1 MYPNQYCNPCNEPEP
16 CVPAPPPPDCV
27 GEPCEEIVLDT
38 CVRYTGPAI
47 PCLGILTGA
56 SLNQVIQI
64 IAARLCDCCD
74 GTPPVINCVVSEWSA
89 WGPCIDGVQTRT
101 RTVIQQ
107 PQNGGT
113 ACPPLI
119 ETRSCCTPVNCVV
132 SAWSAWGPC
141 IEGVETR
148 TRTIVTPASCGGTAC
163 PTLIETRECGCT
175 PVDCVVSGWSEW
187 SECNDGGTRTRTRTV
202 ITPASCGGV
211 GCPVLIQTESCVLQ
225 CVPVTEFYSDSV
237 DCETIEL
244 TFDDAT
250 IGAATSLTV
259 ELVSTTAPTIP
270 LQYHDF
276 IVTGTGSTYTH
287 TFTGVAAGTYFIKV
301 YKSFNAIDC
310 DVQTTTSV
318 TVLPC
323 PPDCGTIDP
332 SWVTFGTWDCPSI
345 GYNYS
350 ITVPSSATWAT
361 GSDLFVN
368 VQKTGTSEVLIQS
381 TYQFSP
387 TIPSSSSFWTFNSP
401 FGGGQM
407 DAVNVPAGTSV
418 TLTLR
423 IECNEEMIQQT
434 YTYVVPECPVEP
446 TDCVVSGWSAWS
458 ACFEGTQTRTRTII
472 TPAANG
478 GTPCPTLIETRD
490 CETPVNCV
498 VSDWSEWSECVE
510 GVQTRTRTVITPASG
525 GGVACPELS
534 ESRDC
539 ENPPCPPPTDLIATI
554 SE

>member
-56 SLNQVIQI
+56 TLNQVIQI

-74 GTPPVINCVVSEWSA
+74 GTPPVVNCVVSEWSA
-89 WGPCIDGVQTRT
+89 WGPCIDGVETRT

-119 ETRSCCTPVNCVV
+119 ETRECCTPVNCVV
-132 SAWSAWGPC
+132 SAWGPW
-141 IEGVETR
+141 
-148 TRTIVTPASCGGTAC
+148 S
-163 PTLIETRECGCT
+163 
-175 PVDCVVSGWSEW
+175 DCV
-187 SECNDGGTRTRTRTV
+187 DGVRERARTV
-202 ITPASCGGV
+202 ITPASCGGTP
-211 GCPVLIQTESCVLQ
+211 CPTLQEIEECSSCSPILNISGSSS
-225 CVPVTEFYSDSV
+225 E
-237 DCETIEL
+237 CET
-244 TFDDAT
+244 FQFSFSDDGT
-250 IGAATSLTV
+250 ATSLIA
-259 ELVSTTAPTIP
+259 ELVSVASPTVVI
-270 LQYHDF
+270 QSHDF
-276 IVTGTGSTYTH
+276 VISGSPASYTH
-287 TFTGVAAGTYFIKV
+287 TFTGVAAGTYLVKV
-301 YKSFNAIDC
+301 YKSSAFGDC
-310 DVQTTTSV
+310 DVVTTLSV
-318 TVLPC
+318 TVEPC
-323 PPDCGTIDP
+323 PTPVECGTIDP

-381 TYQFSP
+381 TYLFSP

-401 FGGGQM
+401 FGGGHM

-423 IECNEEMIQQT
+423 IECNGEMIQQT
-434 YTYVVPECPVEP
+434 YTYVVPECPIEP
-446 TDCVVSGWSAWS
+446 TDCVVSGWSEWS
-458 ACFEGTQTRTRTII
+458 ECVEAISTRTRTII

-478 GTPCPTLIETRD
+478 GAPCPTLVETRD
-490 CETPVNCV
+490 CELTVDCV
-498 VSDWSEWSECVE
+498 VSDWSEWSDCVE
-510 GVQTRTRTVITPASG
+510 GNQTRTRTVITPATG
-525 GGVACPELS
+525 GGIPCPLLE
-534 ESRDC
+534 
-539 ENPPCPPPTDLIATI
+539 ENQPCDILCPPPTDLTATI